1 METDLEATF
10 LVSRLLRRCLF
21 LRFPQV
27 SGLAGNTTLGYDP
40 HSSWLSRYQ
49 CPRDTTQGGSSMG
62 TSQGSGWT
70 SEVYEGRQWLC
81 QTRIPMTY
89 IP

>member
-10 LVSRLLRRCLF
+10 LVSGLLRRCLF

-27 SGLAGNTTLGYDP
+27 SGLAGDATLGYDP
-40 HSSWLSRYQ
+40 HSSWLWLYQ
-49 CPRDTTQGGSSMG
+49 CPRGTARGVGLSIG

-70 SEVYEGRQWLC
+70 SEVYEGSGFAR
-81 QTRIPMTY
+81 PGF
-89 IP
+89 P